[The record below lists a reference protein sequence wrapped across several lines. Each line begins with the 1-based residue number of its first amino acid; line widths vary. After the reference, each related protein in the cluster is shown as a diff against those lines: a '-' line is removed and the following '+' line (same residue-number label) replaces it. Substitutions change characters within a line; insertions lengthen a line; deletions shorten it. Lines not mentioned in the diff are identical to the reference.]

1 MQQFFTWFSGS
12 SSPSLANSWCYDL
25 VQLSPLL
32 GPSFPHLHCHTLQSL
47 HLNIFKGVY
56 AGDEEGA
63 Q

>member
-1 MQQFFTWFSGS
+1 MLPDAVISYFHGNIPRALIFIVILYKQG
-12 SSPSLANSWCYDL
+12 
-25 VQLSPLL
+25 
-32 GPSFPHLHCHTLQSL
+32 L